1 MDISV
6 YPLLWAWGT
15 LGRPDAVA
23 ATAELTALGV
33 DAHNTLTLSYDTGAQ
48 AQLISYL
55 TSHGPRVAT
64 VSGTEGYLETIGS
77 VNNPKGLRVS
87 VGWDNERVEMFE
99 YPGSGYTYQ
108 LREVTRCIQTGLTES
123 ATMPLDDSLAIMELF
138 DDARRQIGVRYA
150 NDTRTDL

>member
-1 MDISV
+1 M
-6 YPLLWAWGT
+6 
-15 LGRPDAVA
+15 
-23 ATAELTALGV
+23 
-33 DAHNTLTLSYDTGAQ
+33 
-48 AQLISYL
+48 
-55 TSHGPRVAT
+55 
-64 VSGTEGYLETIGS
+64 
-77 VNNPKGLRVS
+77 S

-150 NDTRTDL
+150 NDTRTDLYPPPQRSVTFGVKIPTLGHVRGTSLQRSIMFGVASRTLLQR